1 MATDDGVRP
10 PAEPL
15 ILNTWEPRVKEAC
28 TTMRGAAMGSV
39 DASGEKIGV
48 GRRDTDPP
56 MPGEL
61 IYEYTPHVTQTV
73 EYGVSADA
81 MFAGEA
87 PPPEGARVDLYLEG
101 PVCAGKL
108 NGTVRGVDYL
118 NFRADGRAELHIHAE
133 IVAEDGKNVAL
144 EAGGVAIR
152 QDGSSLL
159 KLREHVS
166 LRSNQAELAWVNGLE
181 IWARGV
187 VDVAS
192 GQVHLRA
199 FSV

>member
-1 MATDDGVRP
+1 VGF
-10 PAEPL
+10 
-15 ILNTWEPRVKEAC
+15 N
-28 TTMRGAAMGSV
+28 
-39 DASGEKIGV
+39 DASAENIGL
-48 GRRDTDPP
+48 GPDDTDAP
-56 MPGEL
+56 MTGEL
-61 IYEYTPHVTQTV
+61 IYEYRPQVTQTV

-87 PPPEGARVDLYLEG
+87 PPSEGARFDLYLEG
-101 PVCAGKL
+101 PVCGGKL
-108 NGTVRGVDYL
+108 TGTVRGVDYL

-133 IVAEDGKNVAL
+133 IVTEDRKNVAL
-144 EAGGVAIR
+144 EAGGVAVR

-159 KLREHVS
+159 ELREHVS
-166 LRSNQAELAWVNGLE
+166 LRSNHAELVWVNGLE

-192 GQVHLRA
+192 GQVHLRG

>member
-1 MATDDGVRP
+1 
-10 PAEPL
+10 
-15 ILNTWEPRVKEAC
+15 
-28 TTMRGAAMGSV
+28 MRGGAMGSI
-39 DASGEKIGV
+39 DASGEKVGV
-48 GRRDTDPP
+48 GRGDIDTP

-61 IYEYTPHVTQTV
+61 IYEYTPQVTQTV

-81 MFAGEA
+81 MFAGEP
-87 PPPEGARVDLYLEG
+87 PPPEGARIDLYLEG
-101 PVCAGKL
+101 PVRGGQL

-133 IVAEDGKNVAL
+133 IVTEDGKNVAL
-144 EAGGVAIR
+144 EAGGVAVR
-152 QDGSSLL
+152 QHGSSLL
-159 KLREHVS
+159 ELREHVS
-166 LRSNQAELAWVNGLE
+166 LRSNHAELAWVNGLE

>member
-1 MATDDGVRP
+1 
-10 PAEPL
+10 
-15 ILNTWEPRVKEAC
+15 
-28 TTMRGAAMGSV
+28 MRGGAMGSI
-39 DASGEKIGV
+39 DASGEKVGV
-48 GRRDTDPP
+48 GRGDIDTP

-61 IYEYTPHVTQTV
+61 IYEYTPQVTQTV

-81 MFAGEA
+81 MFAGEP
-87 PPPEGARVDLYLEG
+87 PPPEGARIDLYLEG
-101 PVCAGKL
+101 PVRGGKL

-133 IVAEDGKNVAL
+133 IVTEDGKNVAL
-144 EAGGVAIR
+144 EAGGVAVR
-152 QDGSSLL
+152 QHGSSLL
-159 KLREHVS
+159 ELREHVS
-166 LRSNQAELAWVNGLE
+166 LRSNHAELAWVNGLE

>member
-1 MATDDGVRP
+1 
-10 PAEPL
+10 
-15 ILNTWEPRVKEAC
+15 
-28 TTMRGAAMGSV
+28 MRGVAMGSG
-39 DASGEKIGV
+39 DASAEKIGL
-48 GRRDTDPP
+48 GPGDADAP

-61 IYEYTPHVTQTV
+61 IYEYTPQVTQTV

-81 MFAGEA
+81 MFAGEP
-87 PPPEGARVDLYLEG
+87 PPPEGARFDLYLEG
-101 PVCAGKL
+101 PVHGGKL

-118 NFRADGRAELHIHAE
+118 NFRADGRVELHIHAE
-133 IVAEDGKNVAL
+133 IVTEDGKNVAL
-144 EAGGVAIR
+144 EAGGVAVR

-159 KLREHVS
+159 ELREHVS
-166 LRSNQAELAWVNGLE
+166 LRSNHPELAWVNGLE

-192 GQVHLRA
+192 GRVHLRA

>member
-1 MATDDGVRP
+1 
-10 PAEPL
+10 
-15 ILNTWEPRVKEAC
+15 
-28 TTMRGAAMGSV
+28 MGSI
-39 DASGEKIGV
+39 DAFPEKIDAGLH
-48 GRRDTDPP
+48 DTDPP

-61 IYEYTPHVTQTV
+61 IYEYAPQVTQTV
-73 EYGVSADA
+73 EYGVSADT

-87 PPPEGARVDLYLEG
+87 PPPEGARFDLYLEG
-101 PVCAGKL
+101 PICGGKL

-118 NFRADGRAELHIHAE
+118 NFRADGRAELHIHAQ
-133 IVAEDGKNVAL
+133 IVTEDGQSVAL

-159 KLREHVS
+159 QLREHVS
-166 LRSNQAELAWVNGLE
+166 LRSNHAELAWVNGLE

-187 VDVAS
+187 VDVTS

-199 FSV
+199 FSA